1 MGATGLTHP
10 IFESAGAPGRVELDV
25 GVLLAGGLAG
35 PGGLSPGTVAR
46 FEDEDPS
53 SPLRVYGV
61 PKRMLV
67 EFRILG
73 APVSVITSTT
83 LSLIRLLHEAGRP
96 LTSSYDPDSDAPA
109 TTRPNARI
117 VLNGRAGTG
126 KSFLLLQLASYAHAL
141 RDWIVIY
148 VPRTRALLDGS
159 TPAVYSLQTQT
170 WAQPRA
176 AWNLLSR
183 IGRAN
188 VALLARMGTQR
199 ECDRDAGHV
208 KIGTPLTELVN
219 LAGQQQTI
227 DHALAPLLL
236 DALLTELSIQTAHP
250 VLLAIDDFQALAMG
264 RSGYRDPQFKGIRP
278 HHLGM
283 GRLLLEFAGG
293 RRAFARGLVIGALSR
308 SDPMF
313 PVPPQLAA
321 ALSIPDEFT
330 PSPRSVRE
338 RRSAQLASYL
348 EGEGKRRERALR
360 AVRVPDALSVRE
372 AAALFEVWLDAGR
385 ETGADELFLGKYAES
400 SGNAR
405 AFVWGGLLATLQTAK

>member
-1 MGATGLTHP
+1 MGATALTHP
-10 IFESAGAPGRVELDV
+10 IFESAGPPGRVELDV
-25 GVLLAGGLAG
+25 PVLEAGGLAG
-35 PGGLSPGTVAR
+35 PGGLSPGSVTR
-46 FEDEDPS
+46 FQDEDPS

-61 PKRMLV
+61 PKSMLV
-67 EFRILG
+67 EVGPF
-73 APVSVITSTT
+73 PYS
-83 LSLIRLLHEAGRP
+83 P
-96 LTSSYDPDSDAPA
+96 PDSSSPDSPSPLPHAPPTA
-109 TTRPNARI
+109 RPNARI
-117 VLNGRAGTG
+117 VLNGRPGTG
-126 KSFLLLQLASYAHAL
+126 KSFLLLQLASYAAAL
-141 RDWIVIY
+141 RTPSGHRQWIVIY
-148 VPRTRALLDGS
+148 LPRTRALLDGS

-170 WAQPRA
+170 YQQPRA

-188 VALLARMGTQR
+188 REFLEVLGTTREWRFSVASAS
-199 ECDRDAGHV
+199 AG
-208 KIGTPLTELVN
+208 
-219 LAGQQQTI
+219 AGAGVDSTAAQQTI
-227 DHALAPLLL
+227 DHALAPALL
-236 DALLTELSIQTAHP
+236 DALLTELSSQTQFP
-250 VLLAIDDFQALAMG
+250 VLLAIDDFQALAAG
-264 RSGYRDPQFKGIRP
+264 RSGYRDAQYKSIRP

-283 GRLLLEFAGG
+283 GRVLLEFAGG
-293 RRAFARGLVIGALSR
+293 RRGLARGLLLAALTR
-308 SDPMF
+308 SDPAF

-321 ALSIPDEFT
+321 ALSLPDEFT

-372 AAALFEVWLDAGR
+372 AAALFEVWLDAGVER